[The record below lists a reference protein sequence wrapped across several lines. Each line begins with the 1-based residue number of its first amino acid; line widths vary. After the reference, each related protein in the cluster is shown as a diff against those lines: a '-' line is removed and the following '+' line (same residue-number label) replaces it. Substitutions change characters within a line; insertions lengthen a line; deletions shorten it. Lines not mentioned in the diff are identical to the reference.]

1 VKGIAHFAVGV
12 AVATFFPEIVHDA
25 AQSLAF
31 GPVLGGIAGLL
42 PDTLD
47 FKLLR
52 YLQQPDEVIDPAQF
66 ETSAEGT
73 GLLDLQPMATRI
85 AAAIDR
91 AYESGRQ
98 VRLQLHT
105 LRLGSD
111 LWRRWS
117 IEFDAPQRQVHVRL
131 GPAVSTGQVALAG
144 STPDAPP
151 CGSAPVRPPLLVPH
165 DKEIV
170 VDIFSGPSL
179 ALTPAGEGVEV
190 VFLPWHRAWTHSLLV
205 ALLLGLLGA
214 LLAPV
219 YGLALALA
227 VLAHI
232 LVDQLGFM
240 GNNIFFPLTR
250 RRTRGL
256 GLFHSGDALPNFLTV
271 WTSGVLILFNLD
283 RFSAQP
289 VLAPWPYF
297 SLALAL
303 PVLLLLG
310 ATLGPHRGQHD
321 ATPAPTSEALA
332 EDAAVDI

>member
-1 VKGIAHFAVGV
+1 MKGIAHFAVGV
-12 AVATFFPEIVHDA
+12 AVATFFPGIVHAA

-52 YLQQPDEVIDPAQF
+52 YLEQPDEVIDLARFDTTVP
-66 ETSAEGT
+66 GT
-73 GLLDLQPMATRI
+73 GLPDPQPIATRI
-85 AAAIDR
+85 AAATDR

-117 IEFDAPQRQVHVRL
+117 VEFDAQQRQVHVHL
-131 GPAVSTGQVALAG
+131 GPAVSTAQVALAG
-144 STPDAPP
+144 STPSSATS
-151 CGSAPVRPPLLVPH
+151 GSAPFRAPLLVPENE
-165 DKEIV
+165 EIV

-179 ALTPAGEGVEV
+179 ALEPVGDGVEV
-190 VFLPWHRAWTHSLLV
+190 IFLPWHRAWTHSLMV
-205 ALLLGLLGA
+205 ALLAGLLGS
-214 LLAPV
+214 LLAPI

-240 GNNIFFPLTR
+240 GSNLLFPLTH
-250 RRTRGL
+250 RRTRGW
-256 GLFHSGDALPNFLTV
+256 GLFHSGDALPNFITV
-271 WTSGVLILFNLD
+271 WTSGALILFNLD

-289 VLAPWPYF
+289 ILSPWPYF
-297 SLALAL
+297 LLALAL
-303 PVLLLLG
+303 PALLCLG
-310 ATLGPHRGQHD
+310 ATLGSHQGQRPAV
-321 ATPAPTSEALA
+321 ATPVGEALEEAA
-332 EDAAVDI
+332 EVDI